1 MSKSILPR
9 LLTIATIL
17 LMVSCE
23 VTDIYTKNK
32 INGVWVLE
40 SINGTKVNTSARIV
54 YEFNNDKNALFAMRY
69 EKSETYKSQ
78 WIEIKDYE
86 WDLVSTN
93 LQINGVDAKG
103 ETNAI
108 SAVLQTVNDTLLSFK
123 VSGRNLGDNTEDTDN
138 NLVFKRVVKQSNLYV
153 GTWDMIQKD
162 DVSKT
167 DVRITFNEDGTYIY
181 LEYVDG
187 NWLEK
192 QDNNGQWFTY
202 GSIIATNYTLNGE
215 KVCDVWDFDTATSGQ
230 VITWIWTMNNGDT
243 KSSVIF
249 RKVN

>member
-1 MSKSILPR
+1 MSKSIVPL
-9 LLTIATIL
+9 LLTIVAII

-23 VTDIYTKNK
+23 VTDPYTKTK
-32 INGVWVLE
+32 INGVWLLE
-40 SINGTKVNTSARIV
+40 SINGTNVNTSERII
-54 YEFNNDKNALFAMRY
+54 YEFNNDKTALFAMRY
-69 EKSETYKSQ
+69 EESETYKSQ
-78 WIEIKDYE
+78 WIEIKNYN

-93 LQINGVDAKG
+93 LQINGIDAKG

-123 VSGRNLGDNTEDTDN
+123 ASGRNLGDNNESTDN
-138 NLVFKRVVKQSNLYV
+138 NLVFKRVLKQNYLYV
-153 GTWDMIQKD
+153 GTWEMIQKD

-167 DVRITFNEDGTYIY
+167 DVRIIFNEDGTYIY

-187 NWLEK
+187 NWVEK
-192 QDNNGQWFTY
+192 QDNNGQWFAY
-202 GSIIATNYTLNGE
+202 GSFIATNYTLNGE
-215 KVCDVWDFDTATSGQ
+215 KICDIWDFDTASSGQ
-230 VITWIWTMNNGDT
+230 VNTWVWTMNNGEI